1 MALITVNRGES
12 IESALR
18 RFKRQVIRE
27 GIIQDVRRHAF
38 FMPPT
43 QKAKLKSKQ
52 ARKLKRKMRRW
63 SANPKRGRM

>member
-27 GIIQDVRRHAF
+27 GIIQDAKKHAH

-52 ARKLKRKMRRW
+52 ARKLRRRTRLPR
-63 SANPKRGRM
+63 AQRF

>member
-27 GIIQDVRRHAF
+27 GIIQDARKHAF
-38 FMPPT
+38 CMPPT

-52 ARKLKRKMRRW
+52 ARKRRGKMRRPR
-63 SANPKRGRM
+63 AQRF

>member
-1 MALITVNRGES
+1 MALITANNGES

-27 GIIQDVRRHAF
+27 GIIQDVKKHTYF
-38 FMPPT
+38 IPPT

-52 ARKLKRKMRRW
+52 ARKRRRKTRRW
-63 SANPKRGRM
+63 SANPSQSV

>member
-18 RFKRQVIRE
+18 RFKHQVIRE

-38 FMPPT
+38 LCRRP
-43 QKAKLKSKQ
+43 
-52 ARKLKRKMRRW
+52 RKR
-63 SANPKRGRM
+63 S